1 MKSESYLAPLTKINS
16 RWIKDLKIRLK
27 PPRRKQGEAPL
38 HPYNDIFFYYGTKST
53 SNKRKINNGL
63 HQIKKLHYSKGN
75 SQQNKKAD

>member
-38 HPYNDIFFYYGTKST
+38 HPYNDIFFIMALKAQVTKG
-53 SNKRKINNGL
+53 K
-63 HQIKKLHYSKGN
+63 
-75 SQQNKKAD
+75 